1 MGNGAS
7 TLSRADGG
15 ALVKALQAEMD
26 KYSKMGYGDLIIKE
40 KLAERYEQFMTA
52 QKKADKGKKPATK
65 EAPATA
71 VAKSGGLSAG
81 AGDVQLKAG
90 TGKGGTRRR
99 SFEPSSK
106 PAEVK
111 KMMVSQSEQVLE
123 TVKSSTDEGTGESET
138 NNAST
143 EPASAGTDEKQSVEA
158 VPSNKKDHW
167 DSVSEMPYCNACKMA
182 FKTPGLLQRHI
193 KYSDLHAKTIAKL
206 AADPTDKSN
215 PTSVLDDDK
224 LKDDGD
230 AAAVL
235 PVKQKEGEHYK
246 LLYYGSKFFWR
257 TSDNIDFSIFL
268 HIISDVIEVVPFD
281 VTKNKEMPRIYLKHD
296 ICVDL
301 FQEEIAQQRRQSV
314 VKSGKF
320 GNKNGAQDE
329 EQGARKALTTGI
341 LARLHLHDIIDPQSV
356 TSLDDNTRTPRRNI
370 VYLPG
375 AADDDSKAMPLIEG
389 NPPGLIPVSVA
400 HRRKTSSEEVAAK
413 LHDFKQ
419 SQKALSAA
427 TDKAEKVIG
436 AVTAFA
442 KNMKREAAAMAKMS
456 VPRKRWVLAINRI
469 MQINGVA
476 KTTKVL
482 EALAL
487 KNAQQSPGAKRRAR
501 AKAIS

>member
-1 MGNGAS
+1 MA
-7 TLSRADGG
+7 
-15 ALVKALQAEMD
+15 
-26 KYSKMGYGDLIIKE
+26 
-40 KLAERYEQFMTA
+40 A
-52 QKKADKGKKPATK
+52 QKKAGKDKKPAAAK
-65 EAPATA
+65 QEVPATTA
-71 VAKSGGLSAG
+71 VAKSAGLPG
-81 AGDVQLKAG
+81 ASDVQLKAG

-99 SFEPSSK
+99 SFEPSSQS
-106 PAEVK
+106 AGTSK
-111 KMMVSQSEQVLE
+111 KMMASQSEQVLE
-123 TVKSSTDEGTGESET
+123 TVKSSTDEGTDEADA

-143 EPASAGTDEKQSVEA
+143 AEPASAGGEEKKCVPA
-158 VPSNKKDHW
+158 VPGNKKDHW

-182 FKTPGLLQRHI
+182 FKTPGLLGRHI
-193 KYSDLHAKTIAKL
+193 KYSDLHARTIAKL

-224 LKDDGD
+224 LKDDSAGT
-230 AAAVL
+230 AVL

-296 ICVDL
+296 VCVEL

-320 GNKNGAQDE
+320 GNKNSEE

-341 LARLHLHDIIDPQSV
+341 LARLHLHDIIDPQTV
-356 TSLDDNTRTPRRNI
+356 TSVDDNTRTPRRNI

-375 AADDDSKAMPLIEG
+375 AADDDSKAIPLIEG
-389 NPPGLIPVSVA
+389 DPPGLIPVSVA